1 MLSFTKNIFSHDCLF
16 VNRLGVTE
24 TGTVTYYFIGKETRL
39 TGGTVPVGY
48 PAEDTE
54 ILLLDENGEEV
65 GPDCIGEI
73 AVRSRY
79 LSPGYWRNPELTRS
93 VFLPDPEGGDK
104 RIYRTGDLGRK
115 LPDGCLVHLGWKD
128 LQVNIRGHRVEV
140 AEVETELLNHS
151 GVKEVAVVGREHWSG
166 EIRLAAALVPV
177 EKAALC
183 VDDLRKFLKDRLP
196 DHMIPSAFMLLDAL
210 PLGPNGKVDRRAL
223 PSPDWL
229 SAQIAG
235 NHVAA
240 RTELEEFIAGLW
252 QETLSLD
259 IVGIHDNF
267 FDLGGHSLLLGQIVS
282 KLQAAFKINVAL
294 GDFFEQPTV
303 RALAE
308 IVRTALG
315 VKEGFDTPIV
325 SVSRP
330 DRLPLSFA
338 QERLWFLHQLEPD
351 TAAYNIPTATLIEG
365 QLNVDAFNEALNEVV
380 RRHEALRTTFAV
392 TDGQPAQVILSELRL
407 ALPVVDLSNLS
418 KAESEAKARQLVI
431 EYAQRP
437 FNLSEAPLLRVILLK
452 LTDDKHVF
460 VTVHHIVA
468 DAWSIGIFFNEISI
482 LYDIYSGGRSSPL
495 PDLPVQYADF
505 AVWQRQRLQGETL
518 ESQIS
523 YWKKQLGDN
532 LPIAELPADRPRPV
546 RETFRGSRQYFV
558 LPESLVDAIKEL
570 SRREGTTLFMLLLGA
585 FKTLLYRYTD
595 HESVIVG
602 SPIAGRN
609 RAEVDNL
616 IGIFVNTL
624 VLRTDLSGN
633 PSFRDLLRRVREAC
647 LGAYAHQE
655 LPFEKLVEELQP
667 ARDLSRNP
675 LFQVMFILQNIPVSV
690 VNLTGLTARRLE
702 VDSGTAKFDLTLS
715 LAEQDKKLIGFF
727 EYNTDLFDHSTIE
740 RMIGHFQR
748 LLEGIVANPDQSIST
763 LPLLTDAER
772 HRLLVEWNDAAADYS
787 KDSCIHELFE
797 AQVERIPE
805 AIAVEFGGK
814 RLTYRELNTRANQ
827 LAHYLRR
834 LGVGPEKLV
843 GICIER
849 SLEMV
854 IGLLGILKA
863 GGAYVPLDPRY
874 PGERLAFMLEDAQ
887 VSVLLT
893 QAKLVEDRGWRPVL
907 SKVEGMEDGDPRSS
921 ILDPRLQVV
930 FVDRD
935 WHLIAQQSDKNP
947 LSQVYSTDLAYVIYT
962 SGSTGKPKGVQVS
975 HRSILNCLCAIGDD
989 VALTANDVFLALT
1002 TISFDIA
1009 SLELFL
1015 PLIIGAKLVLASR
1028 EETLDGEQ
1036 LADRLTESSATAM
1049 QGTPSAWRL
1058 LLDAG
1063 WRGSRNFKILCG
1075 GEVLSRPLAD
1085 QLLEGGASLWN
1096 LYGPTETTIWSTI
1109 AKVEPSKRPVAIGR
1123 PIANTQIYILDSH
1136 LQPVPVGVH
1145 GELYIGGDG
1154 LARGYLNRPELTAE
1168 KFVVNPFSSE
1178 LGAQLYRT
1186 GDLAR
1191 YLPDGNIEFLGRVDN
1206 QVKIR
1211 GYRIEL
1217 GEIETILNQH
1227 PSVKESVVIASSF
1240 PPSRRG
1246 GLRWG

>member
-1 MLSFTKNIFSHDCLF
+1 M
-16 VNRLGVTE
+16 
-24 TGTVTYYFIGKETRL
+24 
-39 TGGTVPVGY
+39 PVGY

-54 ILLLDENGEEV
+54 IVLLDENGEEV
-65 GPDCIGEI
+65 GPNCVGEI

-79 LSPGYWRNPELTRS
+79 LSPGYWRNPELTGS

-140 AEVETELLNHS
+140 AEVETGLLNHP

-365 QLNVDAFNEALNEVV
+365 RLNVDAFNEALNEVV

-468 DAWSIGIFFNEISI
+468 DAWSIGVLFNEISI
-482 LYDIYSGGRSSPL
+482 LYDIYSGRRSSPL

-715 LAEQDKKLIGFF
+715 LAEQDKKLLGFF
-727 EYNTDLFDHSTIE
+727 EYNTDLFDHLTIE

-805 AIAVEFGGK
+805 AIAVEFGRK
-814 RLTYRELNTRANQ
+814 RVTYRELNTRANQ

-834 LGVGPEKLV
+834 LGVGPEKL
-843 GICIER
+843 GGNLHGAI
-849 SLEMV
+849 
-854 IGLLGILKA
+854 LG
-863 GGAYVPLDPRY
+863 
-874 PGERLAFMLEDAQ
+874 
-887 VSVLLT
+887 
-893 QAKLVEDRGWRPVL
+893 
-907 SKVEGMEDGDPRSS
+907 DG
-921 ILDPRLQVV
+921 
-930 FVDRD
+930 
-935 WHLIAQQSDKNP
+935 H
-947 LSQVYSTDLAYVIYT
+947 
-962 SGSTGKPKGVQVS
+962 
-975 HRSILNCLCAIGDD
+975 
-989 VALTANDVFLALT
+989 
-1002 TISFDIA
+1002 
-1009 SLELFL
+1009 
-1015 PLIIGAKLVLASR
+1015 
-1028 EETLDGEQ
+1028 
-1036 LADRLTESSATAM
+1036 
-1049 QGTPSAWRL
+1049 
-1058 LLDAG
+1058 
-1063 WRGSRNFKILCG
+1063 
-1075 GEVLSRPLAD
+1075 
-1085 QLLEGGASLWN
+1085 
-1096 LYGPTETTIWSTI
+1096 
-1109 AKVEPSKRPVAIGR
+1109 R
-1123 PIANTQIYILDSH
+1123 PIRYSQSRWSVRAFGPGVSWRAFSIHAGRCSGVGPANPSE
-1136 LQPVPVGVH
+1136 VG
-1145 GELYIGGDG
+1145 
-1154 LARGYLNRPELTAE
+1154 RG
-1168 KFVVNPFSSE
+1168 
-1178 LGAQLYRT
+1178 
-1186 GDLAR
+1186 
-1191 YLPDGNIEFLGRVDN
+1191 
-1206 QVKIR
+1206 
-1211 GYRIEL
+1211 
-1217 GEIETILNQH
+1217 
-1227 PSVKESVVIASSF
+1227 
-1240 PPSRRG
+1240 
-1246 GLRWG
+1246 